1 MNRWFDLS
9 GSGAKLDRIV
19 DPNGLAYLSLS
30 FSKPF
35 DAGDKSAAI
44 GRAGWVV
51 SENGK
56 SIQNHASFRDL
67 SEIGTALQ
75 PVFGEETVASS
86 IVAREKLRQG
96 EVLEGVD
103 RPLQVEL
110 AYVAGGV
117 QRMAD
122 HAQDRVFAQ
131 IEAARERLKEKNLAS
146 LGPSGGRMSALV
158 EGLSEL
164 TGGRPSRIAAQLL
177 HIRHDAEMMKIV
189 TAAAGGSDVPTAKSD
204 VRELLSSLDDQD
216 GLLTRMEERLKAIY
230 GDIPQMEQ
238 VLIGEYMG
246 ARRYDGAVVVDFD
259 RVRSNLA
266 EDITVGVRDT
276 VRGYK
281 FEISPDTTTM
291 VGREMQARLEQTLD
305 FIGQTFG
312 MDPSDLLTEKT
323 RFRVVQKAGLSD
335 LGEKGGYS
343 ATSTVRDAE
352 GDVEFQAGAIV
363 FRPDQISVALHE
375 IGHGFDSNLGD
386 DESKYEAIF
395 GETGLRDAYAAV
407 VSEALLLD
415 GMNEDYRQ
423 YLLSDEE
430 MFARYFENA
439 LRQHCVDQN
448 GDLDAI
454 GGTAI
459 SGFKANYAPL
469 ERDKL
474 DTFIEAVRDYG
485 RSIGVVPEAKEDRT
499 RAPQSAAMGAG
510 I

>member
-9 GSGAKLDRIV
+9 GAGAKLDRIV
-19 DPNGLAYLSLS
+19 DPNGLAYLNLS

-35 DAGDKSAAI
+35 DAGEKSAVI

-51 SENGK
+51 SEDGK

-75 PVFGEETVASS
+75 AIFDEDTVASS
-86 IVAREKLRQG
+86 VVAREKLRQG
-96 EVLEGVD
+96 EVLQGVD

-131 IEAARERLKEKNLAS
+131 IEAARDRLKEKNLAA
-146 LGPSGGRMSALV
+146 LGPTGGRMEELV
-158 EGLSEL
+158 EGLSVL
-164 TGGRPSRIAAQLL
+164 TGGRQSRIAAQLL
-177 HIRHDAEMMKIV
+177 HIRHDTEMMKIV
-189 TAAAGGSDVPTAKSD
+189 TAAAGGADAPTAKSD

-216 GLLTRMEERLKAIY
+216 AALSQMEERITAIY
-230 GDIPQMEQ
+230 GDVPQMEQ
-238 VLIGEYMG
+238 VLIGEYIG
-246 ARRYDGAVVVDFD
+246 ARRYDGAVVVDYD
-259 RVRSNLA
+259 RVRSDLS

-281 FEISPDTTTM
+281 FEISPDTTTL

-305 FIGQTFG
+305 FIGEAFG
-312 MDPSDLLTEKT
+312 MEPSDLLTEKT
-323 RFRVVQKAGLSD
+323 RFRVVQKAGLSE

-375 IGHGFDSNLGD
+375 IGHGIDANLGD

-407 VSEALLLD
+407 VSEAQLLE
-415 GMNEDYRQ
+415 GMDEDYKQ
-423 YLLSDEE
+423 YLLSDQE
-430 MFARYFENA
+430 MFARFFENA
-439 LRQHCVDQN
+439 LRQDCMDRN
-448 GDLDAI
+448 GNLDAI
-454 GGTAI
+454 GGTVI
-459 SGFKANYAPL
+459 SGFKSNYAPL

-474 DTFIEAVRDYG
+474 QLFIEAVRDYG
-485 RSIGVVPEAKEDRT
+485 RSIGVVPETKEDRA
-499 RAPQSAAMGAG
+499 RAPQPAAMGVG